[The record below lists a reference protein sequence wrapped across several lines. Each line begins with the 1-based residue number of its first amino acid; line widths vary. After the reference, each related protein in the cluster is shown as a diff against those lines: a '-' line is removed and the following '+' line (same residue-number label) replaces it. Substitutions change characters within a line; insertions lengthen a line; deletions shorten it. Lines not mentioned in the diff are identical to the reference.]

1 MIKRI
6 YLLLMLFGGCLFS
19 MRAAVKEEI
28 YVNHIADTVEIGNEF
43 LARKFLVKNDK
54 VRTCMIENKR
64 MGKEVSRIIP
74 ETISEDF
81 IIRTLSAD
89 SVVADIHSSD
99 LFLQRVQVTD
109 EGKNGKKLVFHYK
122 GFRHQEVDWQ
132 VDMVLTLEEGKH
144 YMRKYLEITVPDSQR
159 HLARLDYIDF
169 EPMSL
174 PEGYAVWTHPVM
186 EQGVG
191 GVSGYYISL
200 GQPVYIQ
207 GMFFGLEFPASETE
221 IEGDRKVRIRYY
233 SGKSFE
239 MLASEGRLADSG
251 TFTTWKEVT
260 GATRSTDMDVIQT
273 DFFSYIHDISVPVD
287 FRIQYNSW
295 YDFMLDINENNILDS
310 FREVERGL
318 TQNGVRPIDSYVV
331 DDGWNA
337 YGPWQEENKAKFWSF
352 NSKFPNEL
360 STPSDLSH
368 RLSSNFGLWLGPRGG
383 YNYYIKFARFLEEN
397 GNGKLNCN
405 SSDICTNHK
414 VYCEKLKM
422 FFLDCQ
428 QRFDVNYWKLDGF
441 LVRPPQPD
449 PQGNYISGGYQ
460 GMCYVTEHWER
471 WIDIFQAMRDQRGAK
486 RNDLWINLTCYVNP
500 SPWFLQWGNSVWMQ
514 NSQDIGRL
522 NVKRPSQLDQL
533 LSYRDDRYFDFVKTR
548 AFQFP
553 LAHLYNHDPIYGN
566 TANLAGKMDDDEFR
580 TYLMMMATRGSAFWE
595 LYYSYNMMNEGQKWV
610 INADVLH
617 WINDNYETLKHAKLI
632 GQTPAKGTPYGY
644 SAWSGQEGIIS
655 VRNPSDEVKEF
666 TFPLD
671 RTIGMPEGLKGLHR
685 TYVWAYR
692 TDEQKAEDTENHL
705 FDYGGQISLSLQ
717 PGEVRIWKFSTV
729 PDKEAPALRI
739 VKTTSPTSLTVE
751 LNEPVIL
758 KDGIFSV
765 SGNEVTATSLSA
777 DRRVVTLTLARE
789 MREDD
794 KYRLNISGVTDDAG
808 NTEALRTAF
817 FYFENQ
823 EIPVLTGVSG
833 SGDFNLS
840 FCLKTDKNAVSL
852 LRQGKDILV
861 DLDAEGRLVFV
872 VKGLKVVSGQAV
884 DDDKER
890 IVSLCREKN
899 GMLKIYLNGELEQS
913 VYDVAI
919 VNPNI
924 KATPVFVNAS
934 LENTLGQLKIMNRA
948 LDYKENKNMVLK

>member
-1 MIKRI
+1 
-6 YLLLMLFGGCLFS
+6 
-19 MRAAVKEEI
+19 
-28 YVNHIADTVEIGNEF
+28 
-43 LARKFLVKNDK
+43 
-54 VRTCMIENKR
+54 
-64 MGKEVSRIIP
+64 
-74 ETISEDF
+74 
-81 IIRTLSAD
+81 
-89 SVVADIHSSD
+89 
-99 LFLQRVQVTD
+99 
-109 EGKNGKKLVFHYK
+109 
-122 GFRHQEVDWQ
+122 
-132 VDMVLTLEEGKH
+132 
-144 YMRKYLEITVPDSQR
+144 
-159 HLARLDYIDF
+159 
-169 EPMSL
+169 
-174 PEGYAVWTHPVM
+174 
-186 EQGVG
+186 
-191 GVSGYYISL
+191 
-200 GQPVYIQ
+200 
-207 GMFFGLEFPASETE
+207 MFFGLEFPASETE
-221 IEGDRKVRIRYY
+221 IEGNQKVRIRYY

-239 MLASEGRLADSG
+239 MLASEGRMVDSG
-251 TFTTWKEVT
+251 TFTTWKEVI

-295 YDFMLDINENNILDS
+295 YDFMLDINENNILNS

-318 TQNGVRPIDSYVV
+318 TQNGVRPIDSYVM

-360 STPSDLSH
+360 FTPSDLSH
-368 RLSSNFGLWLGPRGG
+368 RLSSDCGLWLGPRGG
-383 YNYYIKFARFLEEN
+383 YNYFIKFARFLEEN
-397 GNGKLNCN
+397 GNGKLNRN

-414 VYCEKLKM
+414 VYCEKLKT

-441 LVRPPQPD
+441 SARPPQPD

-460 GMCYVTEHWER
+460 GMYYVTEHWER
-471 WIDIFQAMRDQRGAK
+471 WIDIFQAMRNQRGEK

-522 NVKRPSQLDQL
+522 NVKRLSQLDQL

-566 TANLAGKMDDDEFR
+566 TANLAGKMNDDEFR
-580 TYLMMMATRGSAFWE
+580 TYLMMMATRGTAFWE

-617 WINDNYETLKHAKLI
+617 WINDNYEILKHAKLI

-666 TFPLD
+666 DFTLD
-671 RTIGMPEGLKGLHR
+671 RIIGMPEGLKGL
-685 TYVWAYR
+685 YR
-692 TDEQKAEDTENHL
+692 TSVWTYRAGEQKEDTKDHL
-705 FDYGGQISLSLQ
+705 FGYGEQISLSLQ

-751 LNEPVIL
+751 FNEPVML

-765 SGNEVTATSLSA
+765 SGNEITATSMSA
-777 DRRVVTLTLARE
+777 DRRVVTLALARE
-789 MREDD
+789 MEKDN
-794 KYRLNISGVTDDAG
+794 KYRLNISGVKDDAG
-808 NTEALRTAF
+808 NTKELCTSF
-817 FYFENQ
+817 LYFENQ
-823 EIPVLTGVSG
+823 EIPVLMGISG
-833 SGDFNLS
+833 GGDFNVS
-840 FCLKTDKNAVSL
+840 FRLKTDKNAVSL
-852 LRQGKDILV
+852 LRQGKDISV
-861 DLDAEGRLVFV
+861 DLDAEGRLTFV
-872 VKGLKVVSGQAV
+872 VKGLKVVSRQPV
-884 DDDKER
+884 NNNKEC

-899 GMLKIYLNGELEQS
+899 GMLKIYLDGELEQS
-913 VYDVAI
+913 AYAAAI
-919 VNPNI
+919 VNPSI
-924 KATPVFVNAS
+924 KATPVIINAS
-934 LENTLGQLKIMNRA
+934 LENALGQLKLINRA

>member
-1 MIKRI
+1 
-6 YLLLMLFGGCLFS
+6 
-19 MRAAVKEEI
+19 
-28 YVNHIADTVEIGNEF
+28 
-43 LARKFLVKNDK
+43 
-54 VRTCMIENKR
+54 
-64 MGKEVSRIIP
+64 
-74 ETISEDF
+74 
-81 IIRTLSAD
+81 
-89 SVVADIHSSD
+89 
-99 LFLQRVQVTD
+99 
-109 EGKNGKKLVFHYK
+109 
-122 GFRHQEVDWQ
+122 
-132 VDMVLTLEEGKH
+132 
-144 YMRKYLEITVPDSQR
+144 
-159 HLARLDYIDF
+159 
-169 EPMSL
+169 
-174 PEGYAVWTHPVM
+174 
-186 EQGVG
+186 
-191 GVSGYYISL
+191 
-200 GQPVYIQ
+200 
-207 GMFFGLEFPASETE
+207 MFFGLEFPASETE
-221 IEGDRKVRIRYY
+221 IEGNQKVRIRYY

-239 MLASEGRLADSG
+239 MLASEGRMVDSG
-251 TFTTWKEVT
+251 TFTTWKEVI

-295 YDFMLDINENNILDS
+295 YDFMLDINENNILNS

-318 TQNGVRPIDSYVV
+318 TQNGVRPIDSYVM

-360 STPSDLSH
+360 FTPSDLSH
-368 RLSSNFGLWLGPRGG
+368 RLSSDCGLWLGPRGG
-383 YNYYIKFARFLEEN
+383 YNYFIKFARFLEEN
-397 GNGKLNCN
+397 GNGKLNRN

-414 VYCEKLKM
+414 VYCEKLKT

-441 LVRPPQPD
+441 SARPPQPD

-460 GMCYVTEHWER
+460 GMYYVTEHWER
-471 WIDIFQAMRDQRGAK
+471 WIDIFQAMRNQRGEK

-522 NVKRPSQLDQL
+522 NVKRLSQLDQL

-566 TANLAGKMDDDEFR
+566 TANLAGKMNDDEFR
-580 TYLMMMATRGSAFWE
+580 TYLMMMATRDTAFWE

-617 WINDNYETLKHAKLI
+617 WINDNYEILKHAKLI

-666 TFPLD
+666 DFTLD
-671 RTIGMPEGLKGLHR
+671 RIIGMPEGLKGL
-685 TYVWAYR
+685 YR
-692 TDEQKAEDTENHL
+692 TSVWTYRAGEQKEDTKDHL
-705 FDYGGQISLSLQ
+705 FGYGEQISLSLQ

-751 LNEPVIL
+751 FNEPVML

-765 SGNEVTATSLSA
+765 SGNEITATSISA
-777 DRRVVTLTLARE
+777 DRRVVTLALARE
-789 MREDD
+789 MEKDN
-794 KYRLNISGVTDDAG
+794 KYRLNISGVKDDAG
-808 NTEALRTAF
+808 NTKELCTSF
-817 FYFENQ
+817 LYFENQ
-823 EIPVLTGVSG
+823 EIPVLMGISG
-833 SGDFNLS
+833 GGDFNVS
-840 FCLKTDKNAVSL
+840 FRLKTDKNAVSL
-852 LRQGKDILV
+852 LRQGKDISV
-861 DLDAEGRLVFV
+861 DLDAEGRLTFV
-872 VKGLKVVSGQAV
+872 VKGLKVVSRQPV
-884 DDDKER
+884 NNNKEC

-899 GMLKIYLNGELEQS
+899 GMLKIYLDGELEQS
-913 VYDVAI
+913 AYAAAI
-919 VNPNI
+919 VNPSI
-924 KATPVFVNAS
+924 KATPVIINAS
-934 LENTLGQLKIMNRA
+934 LENALGQLKLINRA

>member
-1 MIKRI
+1 MIKHI
-6 YLLLMLFGGCLFS
+6 CFLLMLLGGCTVS
-19 MRAAVKEEI
+19 MLAADKEEV
-28 YVNHIADTVEIGNEF
+28 YVIRIGDAVTIGNEF
-43 LARKFLVKNDK
+43 LSREFSLADGK
-54 VRTCMIENKR
+54 VRTQMIENKR
-64 MGKEVSRIIP
+64 TGDKVTRIIP
-74 ETISEDF
+74 EVASEDF

-89 SVVADIHSSD
+89 SVAADIHSSA
-99 LFLQRVQVTD
+99 LSLQEVQVTD
-109 EGKNGKKLVFHYK
+109 DGKDGKKLIFHYK

-132 VDMVLTLEEGKH
+132 VNMVFTLERGKH

-169 EPMSL
+169 EPMRL
-174 PEGYAVWTHPVM
+174 PEGCVTWTHPVM

-207 GMFFGLEFPASETE
+207 GMFFGLEFPAAETE
-221 IEGDRKVRIRYY
+221 IDGNKIVRIRYY

-239 MLASEGRLADSG
+239 MLASESRLDDGG
-251 TFTTWKEVT
+251 TFTTWKEVA
-260 GATRSTDMDVIQT
+260 GATRSTDIDVIQT

-295 YDFMLDINENNILDS
+295 YDFMMNIDENNILDS

-337 YGPWQEENKAKFWSF
+337 YGPWLEENKAKFWSF

-368 RLSSNFGLWLGPRGG
+368 RLASDFGLWLGPRGG

-397 GNGKLNCN
+397 GNGKLNRN

-414 VYCEKLKM
+414 VYCEKLKS

-460 GMCYVTEHWER
+460 GMYYVTEHWER
-471 WIDIFQAMRDQRGAK
+471 WIDIFQAMRDQRGEK

-553 LAHLYNHDPIYGN
+553 LAHLYNHDPIYGS
-566 TANLAGKMDDDEFR
+566 TANLAGKMNDDEFR
-580 TYLMMMATRGSAFWE
+580 TYLMMMATRGTAFWE

-617 WINDNYETLKHAKLI
+617 WINDNYEILKHAKLI
-632 GQTPAKGTPYGY
+632 GQSPAKGTPYGY

-666 TFPLD
+666 TLTLD
-671 RTIGMPEGLKGLHR
+671 RTIGMPEGLKGL
-685 TYVWAYR
+685 YR
-692 TDEQKAEDTENHL
+692 TSVWTYRTNERGENAGNQL
-705 FDYGGQISLSLQ
+705 FDYGGQITLRLQ

-729 PDKEAPALRI
+729 PDKEAPVLRI
-739 VKTTSPTSLTVE
+739 VKTTSSTALTVE
-751 LNEPVIL
+751 FNEPVIL
-758 KDGIFSV
+758 KDGVFSV
-765 SGNEVTATSLSA
+765 SGNEVTAASLSA
-777 DRRVVTLTLARE
+777 DRRTVTLTLARE
-789 MREDD
+789 MKKDD
-794 KYRLNISGVTDDAG
+794 KYRLDISGVKDETG
-808 NTEALRTAF
+808 NTKGLRTSF

-823 EIPVLTGVSG
+823 EIPALTGIGG

-840 FCLKTDKNAVSL
+840 FRLKTNKNTVSL
-852 LRQGKDILV
+852 LRQGKDISV
-861 DLDAEGRLVFV
+861 DLDAGGRLVFM
-872 VKGLKVVSGQAV
+872 VKGLKVISKQFINN
-884 DDDKER
+884 DKEY

-913 VYDVAI
+913 AYDEEI
-919 VNPNI
+919 VNPEI
-924 KATPVFVNAS
+924 KAAPIIVNA
-934 LENTLGQLKIMNRA
+934 LLGKTFGELKIINRA
-948 LDYKENKNMVLK
+948 LDYKENKK

>member
-1 MIKRI
+1 MIKQI
-6 YLLLMLFGGCLFS
+6 CFLLVLLGGYSVS
-19 MRAAVKEEI
+19 MMAADKKEV
-28 YVNHIADTVEIGNEF
+28 YIARTESTVTIGNEYLSREF
-43 LARKFLVKNDK
+43 SLADGK
-54 VRTCMIENKR
+54 VRTRVIENKR
-64 MGKEVSRIIP
+64 TGSEAIRILPEVA
-74 ETISEDF
+74 SEEF
-81 IIRTLSAD
+81 VIRTLTAD
-89 SVVADIHSSD
+89 SLASDIYSSALSLQEIQVAE
-99 LFLQRVQVTD
+99 
-109 EGKNGKKLVFHYK
+109 EGKDGKRLIFHYK
-122 GFRHQEVDWQ
+122 NFRHQGVDWQ
-132 VDMVLTLEEGKH
+132 VDMVLELEKGKH

-159 HLARLDYIDF
+159 HLTRLDYIDF
-169 EPMSL
+169 EPMNL

-191 GVSGYYISL
+191 GISGYYISL

-207 GMFFGLEFPASETE
+207 GMFFGLEFPAAETE
-221 IEGDRKVRIRYY
+221 IEDSQKVRIRYY

-273 DFFSYIHDISVPVD
+273 DFFSYIHDIAVPVG

-295 YDFMLDINENNILDS
+295 YDFMLNINENNILNS

-318 TQNGVRPIDSYVV
+318 TQNGVRPIDSYVM

-360 STPSDLSH
+360 FTPSDLSH
-368 RLSSNFGLWLGPRGG
+368 RLSSDCGLWLGPRGG
-383 YNYYIKFARFLEEN
+383 YNYFIKFARFLEEN
-397 GNGKLNCN
+397 GNGKLNRN

-414 VYCEKLKM
+414 VYCEKLKT

-441 LVRPPQPD
+441 SARPPQPD

-460 GMCYVTEHWER
+460 GMYYVTEHWER
-471 WIDIFQAMRDQRGAK
+471 WIDIFQAMRNQRGEK

-522 NVKRPSQLDQL
+522 NVKRLSQLDQL

-566 TANLAGKMDDDEFR
+566 TANLAGKMNDDEFR
-580 TYLMMMATRGSAFWE
+580 TYLMMMATRGTAFWE

-617 WINDNYETLKHAKLI
+617 WINDNYEILKHAKLI

-666 TFPLD
+666 DFTLD
-671 RTIGMPEGLKGLHR
+671 RIIGMPEGLKGL
-685 TYVWAYR
+685 YR
-692 TDEQKAEDTENHL
+692 TSVWTYRAGEQKEDTKDHL
-705 FDYGGQISLSLQ
+705 FGYGEQISLSLQ

-751 LNEPVIL
+751 FNEPVML

-765 SGNEVTATSLSA
+765 SGNEITATSISA
-777 DRRVVTLTLARE
+777 DRRVVTLALARE
-789 MREDD
+789 MEKDN
-794 KYRLNISGVTDDAG
+794 KYRLNISGVKDDAG
-808 NTEALRTAF
+808 NTKALRTSF
-817 FYFENQ
+817 LYFENQ
-823 EIPVLTGVSG
+823 EIPVLTGISG
-833 SGDFNLS
+833 GGDFNLS
-840 FCLKTDKNAVSL
+840 FRLKTDKNAVSL
-852 LRQGKDILV
+852 LRQGKDISV
-861 DLDAEGRLVFV
+861 DLDAEGRLTFV
-872 VKGLKVVSGQAV
+872 VKGLKVVSRQPV
-884 DDDKER
+884 NNNKEC

-899 GMLKIYLNGELEQS
+899 GMLKIYLDGELEQS
-913 VYDVAI
+913 AYDVAI
-919 VNPNI
+919 VNPGI
-924 KATPVFVNAS
+924 KATPVIINAS
-934 LENTLGQLKIMNRA
+934 LENALGQLKLINRA
-948 LDYKENKNMVLK
+948 LDYKENKNMALK